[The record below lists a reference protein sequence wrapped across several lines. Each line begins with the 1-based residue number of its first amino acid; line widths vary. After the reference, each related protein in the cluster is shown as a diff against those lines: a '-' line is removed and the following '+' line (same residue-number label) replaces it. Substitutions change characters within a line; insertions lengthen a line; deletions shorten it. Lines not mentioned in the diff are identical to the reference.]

1 MAESKFGIH
10 IFSLSEANILLPRI
24 RHDLSSLRELRKK
37 IVARQARVDI
47 EEMAGEKDGSGQELI
62 EQLLRE
68 IERDVHAFHKATEA
82 LHALGCELKDLDKG
96 LIDFYGMRGNDV
108 VYFCWMD
115 GEEEVSHWHPLD
127 SGFKGRKKLE
137 D

>member
-1 MAESKFGIH
+1 MAEPKFGIR
-10 IFSLSEANILLPRI
+10 IFSLDEANALLPRI
-24 RHDLSSLRELRKK
+24 RVDLSRLREMRKQ
-37 IVARQARVDI
+37 IVSRQALVDVEEITAEDGIVGRARI
-47 EEMAGEKDGSGQELI
+47 EE
-62 EQLLRE
+62 LLRE
-68 IERDVHAFHKATEA
+68 IESSVHAFHKATED

-115 GEEEVSHWHPLD
+115 GEEGISHWHPLD

>member
-10 IFSLSEANILLPRI
+10 IFNLQEANSLLPRI
-24 RHDLSSLRELRKK
+24 RRDLSQLRELRKQ

-47 EEMAGEKDGSGQELI
+47 EEITSENGIPQDKLI
-62 EQLLRE
+62 EELLRE
-68 IERDVHAFHKATEA
+68 IERDVHTFHKASEE

-96 LIDFYGMRGNDV
+96 LIDFYGIRGDDV

-115 GEEEVSHWHPLD
+115 GEEEIARRLIHVRTNLC
-127 SGFKGRKKLE
+127 
-137 D
+137 